1 MAGSPLSTVLDFP
14 LWLLAAVPVMGFAA
28 GFVNTLA
35 GSGSLIT
42 VPMLILLGLPAN
54 VANGTNRVGV
64 TFQGVVAVA
73 TFRRHGALDL
83 AGAWRLLEPAV
94 LGGLLGAR
102 LAVDL
107 DEALLRRVIGGLM
120 IALLIVMFVQ
130 PERWL
135 AAAGRPR
142 RARAWLELP
151 VFFAIGV
158 YGGFIQIGVGI
169 FLTAGLVLCSGYDL
183 VTANALK
190 NLLALAFTAAALIV
204 FVVHGQVQWT
214 LGLLVAVFQG
224 AGAWFA
230 VHLALRRGAVFVRW
244 AMIAI
249 VSVSAIALFAGSRV

>member
-1 MAGSPLSTVLDFP
+1 MPITGV
-14 LWLLAAVPVMGFAA
+14 AA

-42 VPMLILLGLPAN
+42 VPILILLGLPAN

-64 TFQGVVAVA
+64 TFQNVVAVVS
-73 TFRRHGALDL
+73 FRRHGVLHL
-83 AGAWRLLEPAV
+83 EGTWRLFLPAV
-94 LGGLLGAR
+94 LGGILGAR

-107 DEALLRRVIGGLM
+107 DEAVLRRVIGALM

-135 AAAGRPR
+135 AGAGARR
-142 RARAWLELP
+142 RARPWLEVP

-169 FLTAGLVLCSGYDL
+169 FLMAALVLCSGYGL

-190 NLLALAFTAAALIV
+190 NVLALAFTAAALVV
-204 FVVHGQVQWT
+204 FVIHDQVQWT
-214 LGLLVAVFQG
+214 IGLVIAVFQG
-224 AGAWFA
+224 AGAWLA
-230 VHLALRRGAVFVRW
+230 VHLAVRRGAQFVRW

-249 VSVSAIALFAGSRV
+249 VLLSAIALFAGLRV